1 MKGEKEMND
10 ITIFNNPKFGEL
22 RGIEVNGKPYLV
34 AKDVAEILGYT
45 NPQKAIRDHV
55 DEEDKTVNDSFTVNG
70 TMPILINESGVYSL
84 ILSSKLPKAKEFK
97 RWVTAEVLPSIR
109 KHGAYM
115 TEETLEKALANPDFL
130 IQLAT
135 QYKEEKEK
143 RLAAE
148 KQIEADRPKVVFADA
163 VEASDG
169 SILVGV
175 LAKILKQ
182 NGVEMGQNRLFSWLR
197 ENGYL
202 MKGGA
207 SRNMPT
213 QYSKEHGLIDVKEST
228 HIMPD
233 GTIRQT
239 FTPKITGKGQRYFV
253 NKFLSKRD
261 ACEA

>member
-163 VEASDG
+163 VAVADD
-169 SILVGV
+169 SILIGE
-175 LAKILKQ
+175 LAKLIRQ
-182 NGVEMGQNRLFSWLR
+182 NGVEMGQNRLFVWLR
-197 ENGYL
+197 DNGFL
-202 MKGGA
+202 MKDGA
-207 SRNMPT
+207 SRNLPT
-213 QYSKEHGLIDVKEST
+213 QRAMEMNLFKVKERVISN
-228 HIMPD
+228 PD
-233 GTIRQT
+233 GSQLTTRT
-239 FTPKITGKGQRYFV
+239 TKVTGKGQQYFI
-253 NKFLSKRD
+253 NRFLQ

>member
-1 MKGEKEMND
+1 MTNIQVFQNPEFGAIHVEQINGEPWFVANE
-10 ITIFNNPKFGEL
+10 
-22 RGIEVNGKPYLV
+22 V
-34 AKDVAEILGYT
+34 AKILGYS
-45 NPQKAIRDHV
+45 NPRDAISRHVQGRDKGV
-55 DEEDKTVNDSFTVNG
+55 VKRDTLGG
-70 TMPILINESGVYSL
+70 TQEVAAINESGVYAL
-84 ILSSKLPKAKEFK
+84 VFSSKLPKAQEFQH
-97 RWVTAEVLPSIR
+97 WVTAEVLPSIR

-115 TEETLEKALANPDFL
+115 TEETLEKAITSPDFL
-130 IQLAT
+130 IRLAT
-135 QYKEEKEK
+135 QLKEEQTK
-143 RLAAE
+143 RVAAE
-148 KQIEADRPKVVFADA
+148 RQIELDRPKVVFADA

-239 FTPKITGKGQRYFV
+239 FTPKITGKGQKYFV
-253 NKFLSKRD
+253 NKFLSKR
-261 ACEA
+261 EA

>member
-1 MKGEKEMND
+1 MND

-22 RGIEVNGKPYLV
+22 RGIEVNDKPYLV

-163 VEASDG
+163 VAVADD
-169 SILVGV
+169 SILIGE
-175 LAKILKQ
+175 LAKLIRQ
-182 NGVEMGQNRLFSWLR
+182 NGVEMGQNRLFVWLR
-197 ENGYL
+197 DNGFL
-202 MKGGA
+202 MKDGA
-207 SRNMPT
+207 SRNLPT
-213 QYSKEHGLIDVKEST
+213 QRAMEMNLFKVKERVISN
-228 HIMPD
+228 PD
-233 GTIRQT
+233 GSQLTTRT
-239 FTPKITGKGQRYFV
+239 TKVTGKGQQYFI
-253 NKFLSKRD
+253 NRFLR

>member
-1 MKGEKEMND
+1 MTNIQVFQNTE
-10 ITIFNNPKFGEL
+10 FGAVRATEID
-22 RGIEVNGKPYLV
+22 GVPYLV
-34 AKDVAEILGYT
+34 AKDVAEIVGHE
-45 NPQKAIRDHV
+45 NPERAIRKYV
-55 DEEDKTVNDSFTVNG
+55 DDDDKGVTEMVTPGGKQRITV
-70 TMPILINESGVYSL
+70 INESGVYSL
-84 ILSSKLPKAKEFK
+84 ILSSKLPRAREFK

-115 TEETLEKALANPDFL
+115 TEETLEKALTSPDFL
-130 IQLAT
+130 IRLAT
-135 QYKEEKEK
+135 QLKEEQTK
-143 RLAAE
+143 RVAAE
-148 KQIEADRPKVVFADA
+148 RQIELDRPKVVFADA

-239 FTPKITGKGQRYFV
+239 FTPKITGKGQKYFV
-253 NKFLSKRD
+253 NKFLSKR
-261 ACEA
+261 EA

>member
-1 MKGEKEMND
+1 MTDIQVFQNPEFGAVRVVEQNGEPWFVGKE
-10 ITIFNNPKFGEL
+10 
-22 RGIEVNGKPYLV
+22 
-34 AKDVAEILGYT
+34 VAEILGYT
-45 NPQKAIRDHV
+45 KPLNALAMHV
-55 DEEDKTVNDSFTVNG
+55 DEDDSLKQGLTDSLGREQKTIF
-70 TMPILINESGVYSL
+70 INESGVYSL
-84 ILSSKLPKAKEFK
+84 ILSSKLPRAKEFK

>member
-1 MKGEKEMND
+1 MTDIQVFQNPEFGAVRVVEKNGEPWF
-10 ITIFNNPKFGEL
+10 IG
-22 RGIEVNGKPYLV
+22 
-34 AKDVAEILGYT
+34 KDVTEILGYQ
-45 NPQKAIRDHV
+45 NASKALADHV
-55 DEEDKTVNDSFTVNG
+55 DDEDKLNNVSLSSLG
-70 TMPILINESGVYSL
+70 QRGGWLINESGVYSL
-84 ILSSKLPKAKEFK
+84 ILSSKLPRAKEFK

-115 TEETLEKALANPDFL
+115 TEETLEKAITSPDFL
-130 IQLAT
+130 IRLAT
-135 QYKEEKEK
+135 QLKEEQTK
-143 RLAAE
+143 RIAAE
-148 KQIEADRPKVVFADA
+148 KQIELDRPKVVFADA

-239 FTPKITGKGQRYFV
+239 FTPKITGKGQKYFV